1 MAKLRVEY
9 EVKLVQFIDWPD
21 DELNDLNYENLH
33 CNLDMNKSQECE
45 YGDITHIEK
54 NDEEFNF

>member
-21 DELNDLNYENLH
+21 DELADLNYENLH
-33 CNLDMNKSQECE
+33 ANLDMNKSTECE
-45 YGDITHIEK
+45 YEDITHIEK
-54 NDEEFNF
+54 DDKEFNF